1 MGFKIIDER
10 LSQEYKGMIRTISLS
25 DRNEIIVEY
34 NIVFSNEIGHQFKKL
49 FLNYQSVAEFVGKF
63 INIKQEKVSE
73 TDDYELEKM
82 GIDSNI
88 KMIKDILDGNLP
100 DLLDG
105 FIYLG
110 NKKDLKDLYHLILSL
125 DN

>member
-1 MGFKIIDER
+1 MFKIIDER

-25 DRNEIIVEY
+25 DRNEIIIEY
-34 NIVFSNEIGHQFKKL
+34 NIVFSNEIGHQFKKI
-49 FLNYQSVAEFVGKF
+49 FLNYQSVTEFVGKF
-63 INIKQEKVSE
+63 INIKQEKVFE
-73 TDDYELEKM
+73 IDDYELEKM
-82 GIDSNI
+82 GVDSNI